1 MTFVIGILSQRLI
14 TENNTMKLLIIE
26 DDTSL
31 REIMQ
36 RALQGEGYIV
46 ESAATYFDACD
57 KIAGYSYDC
66 IMLDIMLPDGNGLKL
81 LEQIK
86 KIGNESRVIIISAR
100 DSLDDK
106 ITGLDLGADDYLAK
120 PFYMAELSA
129 RIKSVMRRGSGAVN
143 NTMTAGNITLDL
155 GSRRINIDGKDVPL
169 LKKEFDILLY
179 FMQRPGHIVDKAVLA
194 EAVWGDH
201 IDMVDNFQFVYAQ
214 IKNLRKKLADAG
226 ASQNIKAV
234 YGFGYKFTDKEA

>member
-1 MTFVIGILSQRLI
+1 
-14 TENNTMKLLIIE
+14 MKLLIVE
-26 DDTSL
+26 DDASL

-36 RALQGEGYIV
+36 RALLAEGYVV
-46 ESAATYFDACD
+46 ECAATYFDACD

-66 IMLDIMLPDGNGLKL
+66 IMLDIMLPDGNGLRL

-86 KIGNESRVIIISAR
+86 SMGKNDRVIIISAR

-106 ITGLDLGADDYLAK
+106 IEGLDLGADDYLPK

-129 RIKSVMRRGSGAVN
+129 RIKSVLRRGSGAVQN
-143 NTMTAGNITLDL
+143 SMNAGNISLDL
-155 GSRRINIDGKDVPL
+155 HSRRVSVGGKDVPL

-214 IKNLRKKLADAG
+214 IKNLRRKISDAG
-226 ASQNIKAV
+226 ADMNIKAV
-234 YGFGYKFTDKEA
+234 YGFGYKFTGTEE

>member
-1 MTFVIGILSQRLI
+1 
-14 TENNTMKLLIIE
+14 MKLLIIE
-26 DDTSL
+26 DDNSL

-36 RALQGEGYIV
+36 RALTAEGYVV
-46 ESAATYFDACD
+46 ETASTFFEAED
-57 KIAGYSYDC
+57 KIAGYEYDC

-81 LEQIK
+81 LEHIK
-86 KIGNESRVIIISAR
+86 SLGKNDRVIIISAR

-106 ITGLDLGADDYLAK
+106 IKGLDLGADDYLPK

-129 RIKSVMRRGSGAVN
+129 RIKSVMRRGNGAVS

-155 GSRRINIDGKDVPL
+155 GSRRIRVDGNDVPL

-214 IKNLRKKLADAG
+214 IKNLRKRLADAG

-234 YGFGYKFTDKEA
+234 YGFGYKFTDTDQ

>member
-1 MTFVIGILSQRLI
+1 MSQRLI

-155 GSRRINIDGKDVPL
+155 GSRRISIDSKDVPL

-214 IKNLRKKLADAG
+214 IKNLRKKLSEAG
-226 ASQNIKAV
+226 ASINIKAV
-234 YGFGYKFTDKEA
+234 YGFGYKFTETEE

>member
-1 MTFVIGILSQRLI
+1 
-14 TENNTMKLLIIE
+14 MKLLIIE
-26 DDTSL
+26 DDASL

-36 RALQGEGYIV
+36 RALQGEGYVV
-46 ESAATYFDACD
+46 ETASNAFEAED

-66 IMLDIMLPDGNGLKL
+66 IMLDIMLPDGNGLNILKH
-81 LEQIK
+81 IK
-86 KIGNESRVIIISAR
+86 ELKKEDRIIIISAK
-100 DSLDDK
+100 DSIDDK

-129 RIKSVMRRGSGAVN
+129 RIKSVMRRGSGAVS
-143 NTMTAGNITLDL
+143 NTMTVGNITLDL
-155 GSRRINIDGKDVPL
+155 GSRMVKVAGKDVPL

-214 IKNLRKKLADAG
+214 IKNLRKKLSEAG
-226 ASQNIKAV
+226 AETNIKAV
-234 YGFGYKFTDKEA
+234 YGFGYKFTDTEE

>member
-1 MTFVIGILSQRLI
+1 MIGILSQRLI

-179 FMQRPGHIVDKAVLA
+179 FMQRPNHIIDKAVLA

-214 IKNLRKKLADAG
+214 IKNLRKKLSEAG
-226 ASQNIKAV
+226 ASINIKAV
-234 YGFGYKFTDKEA
+234 YGFGYKFTETEE

>member
-1 MTFVIGILSQRLI
+1 
-14 TENNTMKLLIIE
+14 MKLLIIE

-106 ITGLDLGADDYLAK
+106 ITGL
-120 PFYMAELSA
+120 A
-129 RIKSVMRRGSGAVN
+129 RRW
-143 NTMTAGNITLDL
+143 
-155 GSRRINIDGKDVPL
+155 P
-169 LKKEFDILLY
+169 
-179 FMQRPGHIVDKAVLA
+179 
-194 EAVWGDH
+194 
-201 IDMVDNFQFVYAQ
+201 
-214 IKNLRKKLADAG
+214 
-226 ASQNIKAV
+226 
-234 YGFGYKFTDKEA
+234 

>member
-1 MTFVIGILSQRLI
+1 
-14 TENNTMKLLIIE
+14 MKLLIIE

-129 RIKSVMRRGSGAVN
+129 RIKSVMRRGSGAVS

-214 IKNLRKKLADAG
+214 IKNLRKKLSEAG
-226 ASQNIKAV
+226 ASINIKAV
-234 YGFGYKFTDKEA
+234 YGFGYKFTETEE

>member
-1 MTFVIGILSQRLI
+1 
-14 TENNTMKLLIIE
+14 MKLLIIE

-86 KIGNESRVIIISAR
+86 KIGNDSRVIIISAR

-214 IKNLRKKLADAG
+214 IKNLRKKLSEAG
-226 ASQNIKAV
+226 ANINIKAV
-234 YGFGYKFTDKEA
+234 YGFGYKFTETEE